1 MSKEKLEQSFKILKK
16 TVPLLIKHKMP
27 PVPTNYAIWYT
38 YAANDTPA
46 LNERL
51 DQILDQVNNISPVR
65 AEQLYQDHIA
75 DKQEVS
81 PWQLRKT
88 LEAMVIEMSQT
99 MKDTRTDT
107 NGFRNSMDGCL
118 DDLAKVEKEGLSV
131 DEVMNLVR
139 NLVKDAQ
146 QIRRSTQAFS
156 AALSSAE
163 KEIADLRAELQKTQ
177 QHALHD
183 SLTGLCNRRF
193 FDAELSSLI
202 DQESLSLIIVDVDH
216 FKRFNDEHGHVMGDK
231 VLKGVG
237 KKLQQ
242 SCRDGLQAYR
252 YGGEEFAI
260 IAPNVNL
267 RRACHLA
274 DVMRRNIEKIQII
287 DKKSGNTIG
296 GITASFGVATT
307 TEGMLPKALVE
318 EADKQLYDAKKLG
331 RNRVLPIY

>member
-1 MSKEKLEQSFKILKK
+1 MSKEKLEQSFNILKK
-16 TVPLLIKHKMP
+16 TVPLLLKHKMP

-38 YAANDTPA
+38 YVANDTPE
-46 LNERL
+46 LNEHL
-51 DQILDQVNNISPVR
+51 DLILEQINSISPLR
-65 AEQLYQDHIA
+65 AEQLYQEYVA

-81 PWQLRKT
+81 PWQLRRT

-99 MKDTRTDT
+99 VKDTRSDT

-118 DDLAKVEKEGLSV
+118 DDLEKVEKEGWSV
-131 DEVMNLVR
+131 DQVMLLVR
-139 NLVKDAQ
+139 NLVRDAQ
-146 QIRRSTQAFS
+146 EIRRSTQAFS

-163 KEIADLRAELQKTQ
+163 KEITELRAELQKTQ

-202 DQESLSLIIVDVDH
+202 TQKSLSLIIVDVDH
-216 FKRFNDEHGHVMGDK
+216 FKKFNDRHGHVMGDK

-260 IAPNVNL
+260 IATNVNL
-267 RRACHLA
+267 RRALHLA

-287 DKKSGNTIG
+287 DKKSGTSIG

-307 TEGMLPKALVE
+307 SEGMSPKMLIE
-318 EADKQLYDAKKLG
+318 EADRQLYDAKKLG
-331 RNRVLPIY
+331 RNRVMPIY